1 MSTVREYTEI
11 QERELLEEYR
21 KESLLMRDR
30 IELLTK
36 VRTEQAERIDELVE
50 QIDLLMFDA
59 ACVID
64 RDEVEAATMAQAPR
78 PGRPGGTGHR

>member
-64 RDEVEAATMAQAPR
+64 RDEVEAA
-78 PGRPGGTGHR
+78 HS